1 MEHMAKGTGLEAL
14 GRYGPPRS
22 TSLSHNLSHMQC
34 VEGESR
40 SGQVE
45 SGPWLC
51 ELRLQTWTSG
61 IEVSSTVSKVLGVL
75 NLSGHR
81 PIATRLG

>member
-1 MEHMAKGTGLEAL
+1 MEHMAKGNRLEAL
-14 GRYGPPRS
+14 ERYGPPRS
-22 TSLSHNLSHMQC
+22 PSQSQYLPHMQC
-34 VEGESR
+34 VDGESR

-61 IEVSSTVSKVLGVL
+61 IEISSTVSKILGVL
-75 NLSGHR
+75 DLLGHR
-81 PIATRLG
+81 PIAPRFG